1 MEQQNQQQDLS
12 FTLNGKDYKYSECTE
27 EQQQI
32 VQQLNDLQN
41 QIAELDFKYTQVSA
55 AKHHFTDLLTKSIE
69 ESSSDKSKE
78 NNKESDS

>member
-1 MEQQNQQQDLS
+1 MEQQNQQQDLKL
-12 FTLNGKDYKYSECTE
+12 TLNGKDYKYSECTE

-41 QIAELDFKYTQVSA
+41 QIRIRFQIYASFD

>member
-41 QIAELDFKYTQVSA
+41 QIRIRFQIYASFMQSIILQIYLQKVLKNLHPINQ
-55 AKHHFTDLLTKSIE
+55 KKIIKSLIR
-69 ESSSDKSKE
+69 K
-78 NNKESDS
+78 

>member
-1 MEQQNQQQDLS
+1 MEQQNQQQDLT

-41 QIAELDFKYTQVSA
+41 QIG
-55 AKHHFTDLLTKSIE
+55 
-69 ESSSDKSKE
+69 
-78 NNKESDS
+78 

>member
-41 QIAELDFKYTQVSA
+41 QIAELDFKYTQVSG
-55 AKHHFTDLLTKSIE
+55 AKNHFTDLLSKSIE
-69 ESSSDKSKE
+69 DSSSDKSKE